1 MLNPFFYRQKK
12 YIFIPI
18 LFFLLGSS
26 LFFLNST
33 PTRSEDTT
41 QMTPTVFIHGFKGGP
56 GTFNTLLER
65 FEENN
70 WGTKQMVVHVSSSG
84 NVQVR
89 GSIPYTMNPFIQVL
103 FENDRASIK
112 SQTYWLQKV
121 MWTLKEDYGINQV
134 NLVGHSMGGL
144 ASTSFL
150 LNNQRGS
157 FPTVNKLVTIGS
169 PFLGIEQETYFATN
183 TGAATVDL
191 KVDANALTSMI
202 ENKGKISPKVG
213 VLAIA
218 GVINQEAAPTKQWDG
233 LVSKQ
238 SALGLS
244 HIIPPVNYQERTFFN
259 EAATHSGLHEFAEVD
274 QAIAQFLWNIQSN
287 HGH

>member
-1 MLNPFFYRQKK
+1 MRNPFFYRQRK

-56 GTFNTLLER
+56 GTFNTLLDR

-70 WGTKQMVVHVSSSG
+70 WGTKQMVIHVSSSG

-103 FENDRASIK
+103 FENDRASIR
-112 SQTYWLQKV
+112 SQTFWLQKV
-121 MWTLKEDYGINQV
+121 MWTLKEDYGISQV

-144 ASTSFL
+144 ASTNFL

-191 KVDANALTSMI
+191 KVDSNALTSMM
-202 ENKGKISPKVG
+202 ENKEKISPKVG

-218 GVINQEAAPTKQWDG
+218 GVINQEAAPAKQTDG

-244 HIIPPVNYQERTFFN
+244 YIIPAVNYQERIFFN

-274 QAIAQFLWNIQSN
+274 QAIAQFLWNIQSEQDI
-287 HGH
+287 